1 MSVVVFERL
10 PAGAYEEGCVFLPA
24 DYGTAAWERRPEVAA
39 IRRAVFAALDRL
51 DAETGAGERLRD
63 RPVVVK
69 PNLVLVYRDIGTERS
84 AYPETT
90 DPRVLDAAVLWL
102 RERASSVAILEG
114 AGRGA
119 PTRTAFRLSGVDR
132 LARRRG
138 CELVA
143 VEESPMAR
151 YFLPG
156 ARVQREILVPESL
169 VPAIEGRG
177 AYVSV
182 PKLKTNL
189 YTGVT
194 LGFKNA
200 MGLLPYNL
208 RQRDHDASIEDKL
221 VDILRLIKP
230 SITLIDGVVGGEG
243 ECPAPVF
250 PVDSR
255 AIIVGDHA
263 VETDRAATAFMGFDP
278 NEIGLMRK
286 ADEAG
291 FGDPDGA
298 RIVGDAAPVRFRPAD
313 RSLLSPRVRSLFPEL
328 TALYGLS
335 PTEALGAT
343 TGTRPGDRP
352 IAEPAAAAGAR
363 SATPELPR
371 RSESACR
378 GGCVAST
385 RFGLAMMEAEGARFK
400 RPALLAIGPGLPPGA
415 PGNEAG
421 AEPVWLDAEGRPW
434 TARDVA
440 GFKGLKAA
448 VGSCSRPLAE
458 YVDYF
463 AAGCMPLA
471 NAPHAILHRL
481 SGTRC
486 AVLGARNRRLAG
498 LLVDTLRCRA
508 ARRRLLLSGR
518 RIDVAYPW
526 EKKLEAERGPVGSDG
541 ASVAAGLSYLSWP
554 LEPIVDPDE
563 RRGLLAAE
571 DDLALASMNG
581 VYRRGEARRLV
592 RAAAGALTGLATWLP
607 LAASA
612 AAAAGGRYTA
622 SARFLTIWLSLM
634 ALHLAELP
642 LALNAA
648 RRVGAG
654 RPWRRV
660 ALTLAAGFPAWVGL
674 RAEDAE
680 GPEAAGRRIRPGR

>member
-10 PAGAYEEGCVFLPA
+10 PPGGYEEGCVYLPA
-24 DYGTAAWERRPEVAA
+24 DYGAAAWERRPEVIA

-51 DAETGAGERLRD
+51 DAETGEGDRLRG

-114 AGRGA
+114 SGRGA

-132 LARRRG
+132 LARHRG

-143 VEESPMAR
+143 VEESPMVR
-151 YFLPG
+151 YYLPG
-156 ARVQREILVPESL
+156 ARVQREILVPEAL
-169 VPAIEGRG
+169 IPAVEGRG

-230 SITLIDGVVGGEG
+230 AITLIDGVVGGEG

-255 AIIVGDHA
+255 AIIAGDHA
-263 VETDRAATAFMGFDP
+263 VETDRAAAAFMGFDP
-278 NEIGLMRK
+278 AEIGLMRK

-291 FGDPDGA
+291 FGDPAGA
-298 RIVGDAAPVRFRPAD
+298 RILGDATPVRFRPAD
-313 RSLLSPRVRSLFPEL
+313 RSLVSPRVRALFPEL
-328 TALYGLS
+328 TVLYGL
-335 PTEALGAT
+335 PLAEGA
-343 TGTRPGDRP
+343 GPAN
-352 IAEPAAAAGAR
+352 AEPA
-363 SATPELPR
+363 R
-371 RSESACR
+371 RSEAACR
-378 GGCVAST
+378 GGCVPST

-400 RPALLAIGPGLPPGA
+400 RPALLAIGPGLAPGA
-415 PGNEAG
+415 PSNEG
-421 AEPVWLDAEGRPW
+421 GTEPVWLDAEGRRW
-434 TARDVA
+434 TAADIA
-440 GFKGLKAA
+440 GFKGPKAA
-448 VGSCSRPLAE
+448 VGSCTRPLAGASG
-458 YVDYF
+458 YF
-463 AAGCMPLA
+463 VEGCMPLA

-481 SGTRC
+481 SGTSC

-498 LLVDTLRCRA
+498 LLIDTLRCRA
-508 ARRRLLLSGR
+508 ARRRLLKAGR

-526 EKKLEAERGPVGSDG
+526 ERKTAMERGPAGSEG
-541 ASVAAGLSYLSWP
+541 ASPVLGLGYVPWP
-554 LEPIVDPDE
+554 LEPIGEPAE
-563 RRGLLAAE
+563 RRRLLAAE
-571 DDLALASMNG
+571 DDLALASMSG
-581 VYRRGEARRLV
+581 VYMRGEASRLI
-592 RAAAGALTGLATWLP
+592 RGATGVFTGLATWLP

-612 AAAAGGRYTA
+612 MASAAGRQAA
-622 SARFLTIWLSLM
+622 SAAWLRVWLGVM
-634 ALHLAELP
+634 ALHLLELP
-642 LALNAA
+642 LALRAA
-648 RRVGAG
+648 RKAG
-654 RPWRRV
+654 ESRPWRWRRGS
-660 ALTLAAGFPAWVGL
+660 LTLAIGFPAWVGL
-674 RAEDAE
+674 REGDAAERR
-680 GPEAAGRRIRPGR
+680 GP

>member
-10 PAGAYEEGCVFLPA
+10 PPGAYEEGCVFLPA

-39 IRRAVFAALDRL
+39 IRRAVYAALDRL
-51 DAETGAGERLRD
+51 DAETGAGERLRG

-69 PNLVLVYRDIGTERS
+69 PNLVLVYRDVGTERS

-114 AGRGA
+114 SGRGA

-151 YFLPG
+151 YFIPG
-156 ARVQREILVPESL
+156 AAVQREILVPEAL
-169 VPAIEGRG
+169 VPAVEGRG

-230 SITLIDGVVGGEG
+230 AITLIDGVVGGEG

-255 AIIVGDHA
+255 AIIAGDHA
-263 VETDRAATAFMGFDP
+263 VEADRAAAAFMGFDP
-278 NEIGLMRK
+278 AGIGLMRK

-298 RIVGDAAPVRFRPAD
+298 RILGDATPVRFRPAD
-313 RSLLSPRVRSLFPEL
+313 RSLVSPRVRALFPEL
-328 TALYGLS
+328 TVLYGLRL
-335 PTEALGAT
+335 TEGAGAT
-343 TGTRPGDRP
+343 K
-352 IAEPAAAAGAR
+352 AEL
-363 SATPELPR
+363 TR
-371 RSESACR
+371 RSEAACR

-385 RFGLAMMEAEGARFK
+385 RFGLAMMEAEGARFA
-400 RPALLAIGPGLPPGA
+400 RPALLAIGPGLAPGA
-415 PGNEAG
+415 PGNEGG
-421 AEPVWLDAEGRPW
+421 AEPAWLDAEGNPW
-434 TARDVA
+434 TASDIA
-440 GFKGLKAA
+440 GFKGPRAA
-448 VGSCSRPLAE
+448 VGSCARPLVGAS
-458 YVDYF
+458 DYF
-463 AAGCMPLA
+463 VEGCMPLA

-481 SGTRC
+481 SGTGC
-486 AVLGARNRRLAG
+486 AVLGARNRRLVV
-498 LLVDTLRCRA
+498 LLIDTLRGRA
-508 ARRRLLLSGR
+508 ARRRLIKAGL
-518 RIDVAYPW
+518 RIDVPYPW
-526 EKKLEAERGPVGSDG
+526 EKKGSADVGPGGRDRASPVPGVG
-541 ASVAAGLSYLSWP
+541 YLPWP
-554 LEPIVDPDE
+554 LEPISDPAE
-563 RRGLLAAE
+563 RRRLLAAE
-571 DDLALASMNG
+571 DDLALASIRG
-581 VYRRGEARRLV
+581 VYRRGEASRLV
-592 RAAAGALTGLATWLP
+592 RAAGGVLTGLATWLP

-612 AAAAGGRYTA
+612 AAYAAGQHAA
-622 SARFLTIWLSLM
+622 SATSLRVWLGVM

-642 LALNAA
+642 LALRAA
-648 RRVGAG
+648 RKAG
-654 RPWRRV
+654 EARPWRRGL
-660 ALTLAAGFPAWVGL
+660 LTLAVGFPAWVGL
-674 RAEDAE
+674 EGAAAERHD
-680 GPEAAGRRIRPGR
+680 P

>member
-10 PAGAYEEGCVFLPA
+10 APGAYEEGCVYLPP
-24 DYGTAAWERRPEVAA
+24 DYGSVAWERRPEVAA

-51 DAETGAGERLRD
+51 DAETGAGDRLRD

-90 DPRVLDAAVLWL
+90 DPRVLDAVVLWL
-102 RERASSVAILEG
+102 RERASSLTILEG
-114 AGRGA
+114 SGRGA

-132 LARRRG
+132 LARHRG

-143 VEESPMAR
+143 VEESPMVR
-151 YFLPG
+151 YYLPG
-156 ARVQREILVPESL
+156 ARVQREILVPEAL
-169 VPAIEGRG
+169 VPAVEGRG

-255 AIIVGDHA
+255 AIVAGGHA

-278 NEIGLMRK
+278 AEIGLMRK

-298 RIVGDAAPVRFRPAD
+298 RILGDATPVRFRPAD
-313 RSLLSPRVRSLFPEL
+313 RSLVSPRVRALFPEL
-328 TALYGLS
+328 TVLYGL
-335 PTEALGAT
+335 PFAEGARAAVAADPIAPGAT
-343 TGTRPGDRP
+343 SASPS
-352 IAEPAAAAGAR
+352 AEPA
-363 SATPELPR
+363 R
-371 RSESACR
+371 RSEASCL

-400 RPALLAIGPGLPPGA
+400 RPALLAIGPGLALGA
-415 PGNEAG
+415 SGNEGG
-421 AEPVWLDAEGRPW
+421 AEPIWLDAEGRRW
-434 TARDVA
+434 TAADIA
-440 GFKGLKAA
+440 GFKGPKAA
-448 VGSCSRPLAE
+448 MGSCTRPLAGAS
-458 YVDYF
+458 DYF
-463 AAGCMPLA
+463 VEGCMPLA

-481 SGTRC
+481 SGTSC

-508 ARRRLLLSGR
+508 ARRRLIKAGL

-526 EKKLEAERGPVGSDG
+526 EKKAAVERGPEGNDG
-541 ASVAAGLSYLSWP
+541 ARPGPGSSLLRWP
-554 LEPIVDPDE
+554 LEPIRDPAE

-571 DDLALASMNG
+571 DDLALASMSG
-581 VYRRGEARRLV
+581 VYKRGEASRLA
-592 RAAAGALTGLATWLP
+592 RAAAGVLTGLATWLP

-612 AAAAGGRYTA
+612 MASAAGRQAA
-622 SARFLTIWLSLM
+622 SAAWLCVWLGVM
-634 ALHLAELP
+634 ALHLAESA
-642 LALNAA
+642 LALRAA
-648 RRVGAG
+648 RKAG
-654 RPWRRV
+654 DARPWRRV
-660 ALTLAAGFPAWVGL
+660 ALTLAIGFPAWVGHGDAAD
-674 RAEDAE
+674 RRED
-680 GPEAAGRRIRPGR
+680 

>member
-10 PAGAYEEGCVFLPA
+10 APGAYEEGCVYLPP
-24 DYGTAAWERRPEVAA
+24 DYGAPAWERRPEVAA

-51 DAETGAGERLRD
+51 DAETGAGDRLRD

-90 DPRVLDAAVLWL
+90 DPRVLDAVVLWL
-102 RERASSVAILEG
+102 RERASSLTILEG
-114 AGRGA
+114 SGRGA

-132 LARRRG
+132 LARHRG

-143 VEESPMAR
+143 VEESPMVR
-151 YFLPG
+151 YFIPG
-156 ARVQREILVPESL
+156 ARVQREILVPEAL
-169 VPAIEGRG
+169 LPAVEGRG

-221 VDILRLIKP
+221 VDILRLLRP

-255 AIIVGDHA
+255 AIVAGDHA

-278 NEIGLMRK
+278 AEIGLMRK

-298 RIVGDAAPVRFRPAD
+298 RILGDATPVRFRPAD
-313 RSLLSPRVRSLFPEL
+313 RSLVSPRVRALFPEL
-328 TALYGLS
+328 TVLYGLRLAEGAWTAVAAD
-335 PTEALGAT
+335 PVAPGAT
-343 TGTRPGDRP
+343 
-352 IAEPAAAAGAR
+352 
-363 SATPELPR
+363 SATASASAELTR
-371 RSESACR
+371 RSEASCL

-400 RPALLAIGPGLPPGA
+400 RPALLAIGPGLAPGA
-415 PGNEAG
+415 PGNEGG
-421 AEPVWLDAEGRPW
+421 AEPIWLDAEGRRW
-434 TARDVA
+434 TAADIA
-440 GFKGLKAA
+440 GFTGPKAA
-448 VGSCSRPLAE
+448 VGSCTRPLAGATN
-458 YVDYF
+458 YF
-463 AAGCMPLA
+463 VEGCMPLA

-481 SGTRC
+481 SGTSC

-508 ARRRLLLSGR
+508 ARRRLLKAGM

-526 EKKLEAERGPVGSDG
+526 EKKAAVERGPERSEG
-541 ASVAAGLSYLSWP
+541 ASSAIDPGYFPWP
-554 LEPIVDPDE
+554 LEPIHDPAE
-563 RRGLLAAE
+563 RRRLLAAE
-571 DDLALASMNG
+571 DDLALASMGG
-581 VYRRGEARRLV
+581 VYRRGEASRLA
-592 RAAAGALTGLATWLP
+592 RAAAGVLTGLGTWLP

-612 AAAAGGRYTA
+612 AAYAAGRQAA
-622 SARFLTIWLSLM
+622 SAAWLRVWIGVM
-634 ALHLAELP
+634 ALHLLELP
-642 LALNAA
+642 LALQAA
-648 RRVGAG
+648 RKAG
-654 RPWRRV
+654 DARPWRRV
-660 ALTLAAGFPAWVGL
+660 FLTLALGFPAWVGL
-674 RAEDAE
+674 GDAADRRED
-680 GPEAAGRRIRPGR
+680 

>member
-10 PAGAYEEGCVFLPA
+10 PPGGYEEGCVFLPA

-39 IRRAVFAALDRL
+39 IRRAVYAALDRL
-51 DAETGAGERLRD
+51 DAETGAGERLRG

-102 RERASSVAILEG
+102 RERASAVAILEG
-114 AGRGA
+114 SGRGA

-143 VEESPMAR
+143 VEESPMVR
-151 YFLPG
+151 YYLPG
-156 ARVQREILVPESL
+156 ARVQREILVPEAL
-169 VPAIEGRG
+169 VPAVEGRG
-177 AYVSV
+177 AYVSA

-230 SITLIDGVVGGEG
+230 AITLIDGVVGGEG

-255 AIIVGDHA
+255 AIIAGDHA
-263 VETDRAATAFMGFDP
+263 VETDRAAAAFMGFDP
-278 NEIGLMRK
+278 SELGLMKK

-298 RIVGDAAPVRFRPAD
+298 RILGDATPVRFRPAD
-313 RSLLSPRVRSLFPEL
+313 RSLVSPRVRALFPEL
-328 TALYGLS
+328 TALYGL
-335 PTEALGAT
+335 PLAEGAGAT
-343 TGTRPGDRP
+343 K
-352 IAEPAAAAGAR
+352 AEL
-363 SATPELPR
+363 TR
-371 RSESACR
+371 RSEAACR

-400 RPALLAIGPGLPPGA
+400 RPALLAIGPGLAPGA
-415 PGNEAG
+415 PGNEG
-421 AEPVWLDAEGRPW
+421 GSEPIWLDAEGRPW
-434 TARDVA
+434 TASEIT
-440 GFKGLKAA
+440 GFKGPKAA
-448 VGSCSRPLAE
+448 VGSCTRPLVGA
-458 YVDYF
+458 VSYF
-463 AAGCMPLA
+463 VEGCMPLA
-471 NAPHAILHRL
+471 NAPHAVLHRL

-498 LLVDTLRCRA
+498 LAVDTLRCRA
-508 ARRRLLLSGR
+508 ARRRLLKAGL

-526 EKKLEAERGPVGSDG
+526 EKKTAMERGPERSEG
-541 ASVAAGLSYLSWP
+541 ASSALDPGYFPWP
-554 LEPIVDPDE
+554 LVPVCDPVE
-563 RRGLLAAE
+563 RRRLLAAE
-571 DDLALASMNG
+571 DDLALASMSG
-581 VYRRGEARRLV
+581 VYRRGEASRLA
-592 RAAAGALTGLATWLP
+592 RAAAGVLTGLGTWLP

-612 AAAAGGRYTA
+612 AAYAAGLHA
-622 SARFLTIWLSLM
+622 AAAAWLRFWLGVM
-634 ALHLAELP
+634 ALHLAESA
-642 LALNAA
+642 LALRAA
-648 RRVGAG
+648 RKAG
-654 RPWRRV
+654 EARPWRLA
-660 ALTLAAGFPAWVGL
+660 ALTLAVGFPAWLGI
-674 RAEDAE
+674 RAEGADASGE
-680 GPEAAGRRIRPGR
+680 RLRRGR